1 MIGSLAFNVTAG
13 IFILLQKL
21 LYHLS
26 KQCRPLSDI
35 CFIRFIHHLPCVYV
49 GSALFVKFLYMGAR
63 LYWAN

>member
-1 MIGSLAFNVTAG
+1 MLHVTAV

-21 LYHLS
+21 LYHILS

-35 CFIRFIHHLPCVYV
+35 CFIHHLVCVYV

-63 LYWAN
+63 HYWAN